1 MTAPLCPTP
10 DERPVT
16 VKLDRDVVAR
26 LASLKVVRGKRS
38 YSEVLR
44 EILAVS

>member
-1 MTAPLCPTP
+1 VTATP
-10 DERPVT
+10 REGNLVT

-44 EILAVS
+44 EILPAK

>member
-1 MTAPLCPTP
+1 MTPP
-10 DERPVT
+10 DETLIT
-16 VKLDRDVVAR
+16 VKLDRDIVAH

-44 EILAVS
+44 EVLAIS